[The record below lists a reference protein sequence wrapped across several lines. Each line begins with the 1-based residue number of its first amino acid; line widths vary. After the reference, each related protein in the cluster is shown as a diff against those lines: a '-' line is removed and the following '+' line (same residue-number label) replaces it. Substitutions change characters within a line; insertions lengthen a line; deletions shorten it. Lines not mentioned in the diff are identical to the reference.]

1 MFLKITISIHLK
13 YDWFGFVDVNA
24 RVGEELG
31 ICLMND
37 QLILNYEYVE
47 KSTAII

>member
-13 YDWFGFVDVNA
+13 YDWVGFEDVNA

-31 ICLMND
+31 ICLIND

-47 KSTAII
+47 KSTVII